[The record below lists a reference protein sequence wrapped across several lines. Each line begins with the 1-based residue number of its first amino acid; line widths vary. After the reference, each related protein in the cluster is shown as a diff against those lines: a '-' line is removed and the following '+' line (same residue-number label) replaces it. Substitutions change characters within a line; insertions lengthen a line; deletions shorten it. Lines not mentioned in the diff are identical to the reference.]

1 MKYLSAS
8 EVANE
13 WGVSSAQIRKY
24 CREGRIPGA
33 FTENNAWYVPETAV
47 KPTRKE
53 AAEQEK
59 EVLFPVAKV
68 LRRQMKKKNFHGLY
82 DYVQINFAYSSGRL
96 ASVRLTRQCTSDMY
110 FKSKVKVGFEPLKVS
125 DLIETLN
132 HFDAMEY
139 ILKSINK
146 PLTEK
151 FIKEIHWR
159 LTQGTVDERNKRVF
173 PGEYRSLQTKQDWHE
188 SMTVAEI
195 SNRLKHVGETLK
207 FPTTTEEVQALL
219 KRIGVDGVRYEEI
232 FITSFDSDVLGLH
245 EHLGEYENI
254 DELNYLAA
262 LLSDM
267 DQSDLEKIEAV
278 IDAGEYTGSVKDLIN
293 LTQNLD
299 CFEFYSGIHSEE
311 DLGRMYILDFEAMT
325 VPEHLIDYIDYEAY
339 GRDVRINDGGHFA
352 PGGYVADN
360 HSSFV
365 ELYTGRDDIPDEYR
379 VFSMPR
385 LSIPE
390 QMAAF
395 KDVIDRS
402 SLEGERKLPK
412 PGREDR

>member
-8 EVANE
+8 EVAKE
-13 WGVSSAQIRKY
+13 WGVSSTQIRKY

-33 FTENNAWYVPETAV
+33 FTENNVWYVPETAV

-53 AAEQEK
+53 TAEQEK

-96 ASVRLTRQCTSDMY
+96 ASVRLTRQCTSDVY

-173 PGEYRSLQTKQDWHE
+173 PGEYRSLQTKQEWHKNL
-188 SMTVAEI
+188 TVPEI
-195 SNRLKHVGETLK
+195 SSRLKSM
-207 FPTTTEEVQALL
+207 
-219 KRIGVDGVRYEEI
+219 I
-232 FITSFDSDVLGLH
+232 S
-245 EHLGEYENI
+245 EYEAI
-254 DELNYLAA
+254 E
-262 LLSDM
+262 
-267 DQSDLEKIEAV
+267 EKERR
-278 IDAGEYTGSVKDLIN
+278 
-293 LTQNLD
+293 Q
-299 CFEFYSGIHSEE
+299 
-311 DLGRMYILDFEAMT
+311 ILDFHVGFERLAPFDDFNGR
-325 VPEHLIDYIDYEAY
+325 VGRLIMFKECLRLNVMPFIIDDKRRTDYLEGIRQWDQD
-339 GRDVRINDGGHFA
+339 R
-352 PGGYVADN
+352 
-360 HSSFV
+360 
-365 ELYTGRDDIPDEYR
+365 
-379 VFSMPR
+379 
-385 LSIPE
+385 SILT
-390 QMAAF
+390 
-395 KDVIDRS
+395 DVILDCQARFEAQIA
-402 SLEGERKLPK
+402 LQKL
-412 PGREDR
+412 REHGVMMEQAIWEAEDDDE